1 MKKIK
6 SIAFTSCIKI
16 FRNQLVPVDK
26 LELVMSDLH
35 SSNNS
40 ILLLNSELAKSNY
53 DLKYY
58 FEEAYNLKLK
68 IELISELSSNTSL
81 IHFQNY
87 LSQNLPKSN
96 AQLLQDLIVSYLF
109 QHTTSGC
116 FCEFGAADG
125 KTLSNTFMLEHQ
137 FEWRGIVCEP
147 SLKWHEALRSNR
159 NCIIDADCVFSE
171 SGLDLIFRETADGML
186 STISDYAESDIH
198 AKLRL
203 VGEEYVVK
211 SISLSDLLKK
221 HNAPKNIDFLSV
233 DTEGSEWD
241 ILKNF
246 PFTEYSF
253 GAIFVEHNFGEN
265 RSKVQ
270 ALMYQAGYRQ
280 ILTDYS
286 RWDDWFIS
294 QELYD
299 KYPDLQI

>member
-1 MKKIK
+1 MNDDNLEEGRTPDK
-6 SIAFTSCIKI
+6 SSFQEIYEIEYA
-16 FRNQLVPVDK
+16 V
-26 LELVMSDLH
+26 
-35 SSNNS
+35 
-40 ILLLNSELAKSNY
+40 
-53 DLKYY
+53 KYY
-58 FEEAYNLKLK
+58 ADAAYNLNLK
-68 IELISELSSNTSL
+68 VELLAEISKNPSL
-81 IHFQNY
+81 EAMLVFFAQNIPD
-87 LSQNLPKSN
+87 SKS
-96 AQLLQDLIVSYLF
+96 QLLQDLVIAYLF
-109 QHTTSGC
+109 KHQGPGY

-137 FEWRGIVCEP
+137 LGWRGIVCEP

-171 SGLDLIFRETADGML
+171 SGLELIFRETADGML
-186 STISDYAESDIH
+186 STIADYAESDIH
-198 AKLRL
+198 AELRQ
-203 VGEEYVVK
+203 VGEQYVVK

-246 PFTEYSF
+246 PFSEYSF

-265 RSKVQ
+265 RSRVQ
-270 ALMYQAGYRQ
+270 TLMKQSGYRQ

-299 KYPDLQI
+299 NYPDLQI